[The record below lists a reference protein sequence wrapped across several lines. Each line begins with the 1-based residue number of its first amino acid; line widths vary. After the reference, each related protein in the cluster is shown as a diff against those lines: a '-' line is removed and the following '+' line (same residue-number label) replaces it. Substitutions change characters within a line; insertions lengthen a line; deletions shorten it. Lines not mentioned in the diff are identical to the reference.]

1 MITNSQITIT
11 NAKSESLMPNHNHQC
26 LSLPQ
31 VGFAYVPTLL
41 EFHCMANK
49 KGGRLQVSHHHHHH
63 HLHHCHH
70 HHFHHCHHH
79 RRQYYGRHLGRLGE
93 DLFCHLDDQEEVL
106 RCVRSQLSTKSKQ

>member
-11 NAKSESLMPNHNHQC
+11 NAKSKSLMPNHENQC

-49 KGGRLQVSHHHHHH
+49 KGGRLQVRRHH
-63 HLHHCHH
+63 
-70 HHFHHCHHH
+70 HHH
-79 RRQYYGRHLGRLGE
+79 RRQYYGRHLGRLGD